1 MPRPLR
7 AELFDPNE
15 VGIVHCIQ
23 RCVDVRSLPERI
35 RLRGRTEFRREWI
48 RARLEC

>member
-23 RCVDVRSLPERI
+23 RCVRRAFLAGEDQVTGEK
-35 RLRGRTEFRREWI
+35 LRVPSGVDP
-48 RARLEC
+48 